1 MFRSKMLEVRERK
14 EVMKSIMKTIIR
26 STKLVMILAF
36 LPALLSAAQAQAVTY
51 QTKYKNAYQGAYVQ
65 TPGNASATTASPSVG
80 FQSTS
85 AFSDQWNTAEG
96 TTPMLNSDGTVNES
110 AYMSSLPGRSIR
122 KSGNGSGYNPGTP
135 DDEEDDDEEQQPLG
149 DALLPMMMLLCAYAI
164 YKVSRKQSFKS
175 TGKEHLE

>member
-1 MFRSKMLEVRERK
+1 MFKSKMLEVRERK

-26 STKLVMILAF
+26 STRLIIILAF

-65 TPGNASATTASPSVG
+65 TQGNASATTASPSVG

-85 AFSDQWNTAEG
+85 AFSDQWNTAES

-122 KSGNGSGYNPGTP
+122 KSGSGSGYNPGTP
-135 DDEEDDDEEQQPLG
+135 GEEEEEEGEQQPLG

-175 TGKEHLE
+175 IGKEQLE

>member
-26 STKLVMILAF
+26 STRLIIILAF

-85 AFSDQWNTAEG
+85 AFSDEWNTEEG

-110 AYMSSLPGRSIR
+110 AYMSGNNLPGRSIR
-122 KSGNGSGYNPGTP
+122 KAPGTP
-135 DDEEDDDEEQQPLG
+135 GETLDPNAQQPLG
-149 DALLPMMMLLCAYAI
+149 DVMLPMMMLLCAYAI

-175 TGKEHLE
+175 TGKEQLE

>member
-14 EVMKSIMKTIIR
+14 EVMKNIMKTIMR
-26 STKLVMILAF
+26 NTKLVMILAF
-36 LPALLSAAQAQAVTY
+36 LPALLSVAQAQAVTY

-85 AFSDQWNTAEG
+85 AFSDEWNTAEG

-110 AYMSSLPGRSIR
+110 AYMSGNNLPGRSIR
-122 KSGNGSGYNPGTP
+122 KAPGTP
-135 DDEEDDDEEQQPLG
+135 GGTLDPNAQQPLG
-149 DALLPMMMLLCAYAI
+149 DVMLPLMMLLCAYAI

-175 TGKEHLE
+175 TGKEQLE

>member
-14 EVMKSIMKTIIR
+14 EVMKNIMKTIMR
-26 STKLVMILAF
+26 NTKLVMILAF
-36 LPALLSAAQAQAVTY
+36 LPALLSVAQAQAVTY

-65 TPGNASATTASPSVG
+65 TQGNASATTASPSVG

-96 TTPMLNSDGTVNES
+96 ATPMLNSDGTVNES

-122 KSGNGSGYNPGTP
+122 RAPGTP
-135 DDEEDDDEEQQPLG
+135 TDEEQEEGEQQPLG
-149 DALLPMMMLLCAYAI
+149 DVMLPMMLLLCAYAI
-164 YKVSRKQSFKS
+164 YKVSRKQFFKS
-175 TGKEHLE
+175 TGK

>member
-14 EVMKSIMKTIIR
+14 NIMKNIMKTIMR
-26 STKLVMILAF
+26 NTKLVMILAF
-36 LPALLSAAQAQAVTY
+36 LPALLSVAQAQAVTY

-65 TPGNASATTASPSVG
+65 TPGNASATSASPSVG

-85 AFSDQWNTAEG
+85 AFSDEWNTEEG

-110 AYMSSLPGRSIR
+110 AYMSGNNLPGRSIR
-122 KSGNGSGYNPGTP
+122 KGGPGTP
-135 DDEEDDDEEQQPLG
+135 SGPLKPEDEQPLG
-149 DALLPMMMLLCAYAI
+149 DVMLPMMMLLCAYAI

-175 TGKEHLE
+175 TGKEQLE

>member
-14 EVMKSIMKTIIR
+14 EVMKSIMKTIMR
-26 STKLVMILAF
+26 NTKLVMILAF

-85 AFSDQWNTAEG
+85 AFSDEWNTEEG

-122 KSGNGSGYNPGTP
+122 RDGMPGTP
-135 DDEEDDDEEQQPLG
+135 DEKDEDEDQPLG
-149 DALLPMMMLLCAYAI
+149 DALLPLMMLLCAYAI
-164 YKVSRKQSFKS
+164 YKVSRKQSFKF
-175 TGKEHLE
+175 TGKSE